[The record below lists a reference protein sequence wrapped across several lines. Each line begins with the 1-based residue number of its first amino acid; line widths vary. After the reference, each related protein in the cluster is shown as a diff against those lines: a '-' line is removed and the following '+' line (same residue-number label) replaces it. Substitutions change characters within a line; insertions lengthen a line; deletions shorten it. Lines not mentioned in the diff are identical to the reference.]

1 MDTVVE
7 NITGDRAEVLK
18 YGIIA
23 AETALGRSDSCCVSI
38 PISSPLPG
46 GPKGIVIGIDM
57 HHVPKDIQDLVIALA
72 VKLGLDPGSAEK
84 LRPSEKTA
92 DEVSYTLVG

>member
-7 NITGDRAEVLK
+7 NITGDREVVLK
-18 YGIIA
+18 VSIIA
-23 AETALGRSDSCCVSI
+23 AETALGRTDSCCVAI
-38 PISSPLPG
+38 PLASRESQGPL
-46 GPKGIVIGIDM
+46 GIIVGIDLNAA
-57 HHVPKDIQDLVIALA
+57 PKDIQDLVIALA

-84 LRPSEKTA
+84 LRSSEKTA